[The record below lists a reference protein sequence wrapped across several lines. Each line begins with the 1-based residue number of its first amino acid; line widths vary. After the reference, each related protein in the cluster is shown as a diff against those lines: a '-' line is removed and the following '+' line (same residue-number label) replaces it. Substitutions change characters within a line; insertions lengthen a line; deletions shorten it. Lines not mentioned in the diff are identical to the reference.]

1 MYQKSYKEKFAIG
14 RGNFGVALLVT
25 EKSSN
30 KDYVAKKI
38 SLGSLSSYEI
48 KNCQLEAKLLENLC
62 HPNIVKYKESLV
74 EPGQL
79 IIIMEYCQGGDLSQL
94 IKSHKESRSFFPEEQ
109 ISLWMA
115 QLLSALKYLEEKRI
129 IHRDIKS
136 SNVYLTSDG
145 NLKLGDFGI
154 AKILSC
160 TSDVAKTVVG
170 TPYYMSPEVCENK
183 PYSCKSDIW
192 SLGCLFYELASL
204 RYPFTGNS
212 LLALVMSILKDQPQ
226 VLPAMYSEDLKRIV
240 DRMLSKDANVR
251 PSAGNVLQNAY
262 FASNCEGVNYE
273 SIECEF
279 EISDNS
285 NDEVNLGIS
294 AEGFGISSVNP
305 LELVNAGDDGSAD
318 WVEGERDSIP
328 IFTPDVGVTQSN
340 IFKMSRCFENCEDKE
355 KDLEEG
361 EYEEDFESVMDI

>member
-25 EKSSN
+25 EKSTN

-38 SLGSLSSYEI
+38 LLGSLSSYEI
-48 KNCQLEAKLLENLC
+48 KNCQLEAKLLENLS
-62 HPNIVKYKESLV
+62 HPNIVNYKETFV

-109 ISLWMA
+109 ISLWMTE
-115 QLLSALKYLEEKRI
+115 LLSALRYLEEKRI

-183 PYSCKSDIW
+183 PYSYKSDIW
-192 SLGCLFYELASL
+192 SLGCLFYELAAL

-212 LLALVMSILKDQPQ
+212 LLALVMSILKEQPQ
-226 VLPAMYSEDLKRIV
+226 ILPALYSEDLKVIV
-240 DRMLSKDANVR
+240 DKMLSKDANMR
-251 PSAGNVLQNAY
+251 PSASQLLQNVY
-262 FASNCEGVNYE
+262 FSVNCENDDCEG
-273 SIECEF
+273 IDCEF
-279 EISDNS
+279 EVSSNS
-285 NDEVNLGIS
+285 NDDVILRSGS
-294 AEGFGISSVNP
+294 GCYGISSVNP
-305 LELVNAGDDGSAD
+305 LDLVNSGDDVSSE
-318 WVEGERDSIP
+318 WVELNRDSIP
-328 IFTPDVGVTQSN
+328 MFTPDVNVEQSN
-340 IFKMSRCFENCEDKE
+340 MFKMSKCFEHDKE
-355 KDLEEG
+355 KELEEG
-361 EYEEDFESVMDI
+361 EYEEDFESVGFI